1 MVPDITLAHCNL
13 VTVVKGERPLS
24 VEPEQQ
30 IVLMEVPDIL
40 ILEVWVILIMGVA
53 VEVDGM
59 GVVAVTDRAAAV
71 AAPAILMAG

>member
-1 MVPDITLAHCNL
+1 MVPDITLAHSYL
-13 VTVVKGERPLS
+13 VIAVKGERPLS
-24 VEPEQQ
+24 VAPEQQ